1 MLLKSTLLDFLLI
14 LLFKDINKEVIM
26 DLEIVIAEND

>member
-14 LLFKDINKEVIM
+14 SLFKDINKEVIM